1 MTNIKLTDRG
11 RNLLAPL
18 DDAAGAPKY
27 WIGYYA
33 LAYVPNREND
43 SLADAVRNNK
53 LTSSGDVIYNIWQGD
68 MVNGYATENP
78 DDTAAASLFGLTLYG
93 KSIRTNYRYVY
104 VPGDGR
110 SEKPH
115 NTLVAWESVSDGHG
129 ENTLVR
135 KGAAVYNGA
144 TDESASELPIPAPLY
159 YRGEPDVGNVSN
171 SVNNDEPDVSA
182 DYRYYV
188 GTRSGGP
195 YGWQDSANTQ
205 SEQLVDDPTLLQSIS
220 NFNKFH
226 GPVSSEG
233 YGVSSVSSC
242 HNMSKATKYFPISHY
257 TVVNDNG
264 KKVAETKNTSPN
276 ATAIKYTIDLTPI
289 TSDVGYTALNY
300 EAGDSG
306 DDQDAEN
313 QELYTSKHIS
323 FRFNRVGIYA
333 VPMSIHR
340 YSTDRDAEG
349 CNLQKVQFEIDG
361 DAEPILVAVADVNDT
376 IISDNPN
383 EGGVAKF
390 GLDFIIHVPDE
401 SELETSTAV
410 YYNLYENDATTWY
423 KNQLLASASISEAVT
438 DLSLEMNAIKQQVGG
453 AGRECC
459 AQTTNHDQYAP
470 RNHTH
475 DYLKNLVDGI
485 DKPGAVRGIYTREE
499 GDGRGIAS
507 PFGDGVTPET
517 MFAGGYSAGPN
528 SLVLGDSTAASG
540 KNSIVQGKLAYSN
553 SDYTTILGSE
563 AVRCKDSTGVT
574 MLGASGYNVSDS
586 DGAILF
592 GNGFDTSEEPPEVS
606 GLHNSILSGR
616 FAGFDGAVR
625 GSVLIGDMHLG
636 NNPTIDAARNALVLR
651 TGDDPAYSVRGQI
664 TDSIAIGEGISAS
677 AKFPGGHDPDVL
689 DKNINIEKSLNIAG
703 NTHNYLTPN
712 LEKWYAFKLTTPE
725 MPAMKCAIQVGGC
738 IDQNLQT
745 SLFLSSGKSELGYF
759 SINNT
764 LTHVSSKPVLGAHS
778 SILIGDSNVYGESI
792 KGIIAVGE
800 QMYVPNNSNYSIVVG
815 SVGVPDWKNDVVMT
829 PDEFTQHVTDED
841 LTLNAHYV
849 ILGDGTIKISDG
861 LGGYVDQVL
870 SGASDGIYAGV
881 FVDADGVITYT
892 PVAKVIF
899 APLGYQRT
907 LGEYDARLARLN
919 PEKLDYSLVLGG
931 QNSIDSTNTRNM
943 VMVGNSNTI
952 ERLSISNVSVF
963 GNETTI
969 NGQAYWVSN
978 SKPVYPHMTNT
989 HIFGSGLTLDL
1000 SSTDVY
1006 ATHSFDNAI
1015 INLTSDYNAVLSGTL
1030 GIFPHP
1036 MRYFSMPYDNVL
1048 NIPWKIGF
1056 EATTNDTGMNKEPFH
1071 IDPCYFD
1078 NYEKAWIRYDSING
1092 EATWAAYRT
1101 EIGYGTGA
1109 SYDDWRAVTE
1119 IAEGI
1124 QTENDVYHGHSLY
1137 GYDDPFDGMTRAQIR
1152 EAVGKPNAPMVYTG
1166 GIALAGFPTG
1176 TNEYNYGLIKLGHES
1191 KPVAYIN
1198 ASPVTGWGA
1207 ADLLCP
1213 TSITG
1218 TTTCPYGGMV
1228 LAVDGKQ
1235 ELDGTL
1241 HLVLRKNVPTSNTR
1255 FGGDL
1260 DYENCTAD
1268 ADIEPRK
1275 GMHYIVG
1282 CSDGVNITILRNDD
1296 HMNYGDECCV
1306 VVKDSSEGTVTVEGI
1321 STGTYGN
1328 AIGDLIGEHTLSS
1341 GHSYLLRK
1349 VEYTEPGEITPK
1361 PVFMVT
1367 QLA

>member
-1 MTNIKLTDRG
+1 MTNIKLTELG

-43 SLADAVRNNK
+43 SLADAARNNK
-53 LTSSGDVIYNIWQGD
+53 LTSTGDVIYNIWQGD

-78 DDTAAASLFGLTLYG
+78 DDTAAASLFGLTLYD

-110 SEKPH
+110 TEKPH

-159 YRGEPDVGNVSN
+159 YRGEPDVGNAPN
-171 SVNNDEPDVSA
+171 SGNGDEPDVSA

-205 SEQLVDDPTLLQSIS
+205 SEQRVDDPTLLQSIS

-459 AQTTNHDQYAP
+459 AQTTSHDQYAP

-485 DKPGAVRGIYTREE
+485 GKPGAVRGIYTCEE
-499 GDGRGIAS
+499 GDGRGIVS

-517 MFAGGYSAGPN
+517 MFASGYSVGPN

-540 KNSIVQGKLAYSN
+540 ENSIVQGKLAYSN

-563 AVRCKDSTGVT
+563 NVRCKDSTGVT
-574 MLGASGYNVSDS
+574 MLGSSGYSVSEC
-586 DGAILF
+586 DGSVLF
-592 GNGFDTSEEPPEVS
+592 GNGFNSTDEPSELS
-606 GLHNSILSGR
+606 GVHQSILGGSFVGSVS
-616 FAGFDGAVR
+616 DVR
-625 GSVLIGDMHLG
+625 GSLLIGDMQLG
-636 NNPTIDAARNALVLR
+636 KTPTYDAARNALVLR
-651 TGDDPAYSVRGQI
+651 TGDDPEFRVRGQMHN
-664 TDSIAIGEGISAS
+664 SIAIGDGYDKVYTE
-677 AKFPGGHDPDVL
+677 GHDADGL
-689 DKNINIEKSLNIAG
+689 DRNINFYSSLNIAG
-703 NTHNYLTPN
+703 NTHNYLTHN
-712 LEKWYAFKLTTPE
+712 LETWCTFQSKTPE
-725 MPAMKCAIQVGGC
+725 APEMQCAIQVGGC
-738 IDQNLQT
+738 IDQLLRT
-745 SLFLSSGKSELGYF
+745 SILMSTGNSELGHF

-764 LTHVSSKPVLGAHS
+764 LTHEGSNPVLGARS
-778 SILIGDSNVYGESI
+778 SILIGDSNVYGENIDSVVAI
-792 KGIIAVGE
+792 GS
-800 QMYVPNNSNYSIVVG
+800 QMHIPNNSVG
-815 SVGVPDWKNDVVMT
+815 SIIVGSTIGASDWKDDVVMT
-829 PDEFTQHVTDED
+829 PDEFNQHVSDGD

-849 ILGDGTIKISDG
+849 ILGNGTIKISDG
-861 LGGYVDQVL
+861 LGGYIDQVL
-870 SGASDGIYAGV
+870 SGESDGIYAGI
-881 FVDADGVITYT
+881 FVDADGVITYN
-892 PVAKVIF
+892 PMKKVIF
-899 APLGYQRT
+899 TANYYERT
-907 LGEYDARLARLN
+907 VGEYNARFARLN
-919 PEKLDYSLVLGG
+919 PEKLKYSLILGG
-931 QNSIDSTNTRNM
+931 QNAIDSIDTCNLS
-943 VMVGNSNTI
+943 VVGNSNTVEKLGI
-952 ERLSISNVSVF
+952 ANVSIF
-963 GNETTI
+963 ANETTI
-969 NGQAYWVSN
+969 NGQAYLVSDGR
-978 SKPVYPHMTNT
+978 PVYPSMKDT
-989 HIFGSGLTLDL
+989 HIFGSGITLELD
-1000 SSTDVY
+1000 STDPY
-1006 ATHSFDNAI
+1006 ATHSFNNAI
-1015 INLTSDYNAVLSGTL
+1015 INLTDAYSDNLPAIL
-1030 GIFPHP
+1030 GVFPHP
-1036 MRYFSMPYDNVL
+1036 VKYNS
-1048 NIPWKIGF
+1048 IPHDDILSQTWSIGF
-1056 EATTNDTGMNKEPFH
+1056 GNVNANNEPFH
-1071 IDPCYFD
+1071 IDPCYFE
-1078 NYEKAWIRYDSING
+1078 NYKRAWEQYDSVNG
-1092 EATWAAYRT
+1092 LTIWENYRT
-1101 EIGYGTGA
+1101 ETGYG
-1109 SYDDWRAVTE
+1109 SDDWGPVTAL
-1119 IAEGI
+1119 AELDQQEDDI
-1124 QTENDVYHGHSLY
+1124 YRGHPLY
-1137 GYDDPFDGMTRAQIR
+1137 GYKDPFAGKTRAKIR
-1152 EAVGKPNAPMVYTG
+1152 AMITKPEAPMVYTG
-1166 GIALAGFPTG
+1166 GIALAGKLTG
-1176 TNEYNYGLIKLGHES
+1176 GALDNYGLIKLGHES
-1191 KPVAYIN
+1191 KPVAYVN
-1198 ASPVTGWGA
+1198 ANPVAGWGV
-1207 ADLLCP
+1207 ADLLSP

-1218 TTTCPYGGMV
+1218 TITCPYGGMV
-1228 LAVDGKQ
+1228 LAIDNEQ
-1235 ELDGTL
+1235 ELDGTM
-1241 HLVLRKNVPTSNTR
+1241 HLVLRKNVPTSNTQ
-1255 FGGDL
+1255 FDGEL
-1260 DYENCTAD
+1260 YYENCTAD
-1268 ADIEPRK
+1268 TNIKPRK
-1275 GMHYIVG
+1275 GKHYIVG
-1282 CSDGVNITILRNDD
+1282 CSNGVNITILRSDNY
-1296 HMNYGDECCV
+1296 MNYGDECCV
-1306 VVKDSSEGTVTVEGI
+1306 VVKDGSLGTVTVEGI

-1328 AIGDLIGEHTLSS
+1328 AIGDLIGEHTLSP
-1341 GHSYLLRK
+1341 GKSYLLRK
-1349 VEYTEPGEITPK
+1349 VEYTEPSEITSK

-1367 QLA
+1367 QLV

>member
-1 MTNIKLTDRG
+1 MTNIKLTELG

-43 SLADAVRNNK
+43 SLADAVRNNT
-53 LTSSGDVIYNIWQGD
+53 LTSTGDVIYNIWQGD

-78 DDTAAASLFGLTLYG
+78 DDTAATSLFGLTLYD

-159 YRGEPDVGNVSN
+159 YRGEPDVGNVPN
-171 SVNNDEPDVSA
+171 SGNGEDPIVSA

-205 SEQLVDDPTLLQSIS
+205 SEQVVDDPTLLQSIS

-361 DAEPILVAVADVNDT
+361 DEEPILVAVADVNDT

-438 DLSLEMNAIKQQVGG
+438 DLSLEMNAIKQQVGS

-459 AQTTNHDQYAP
+459 AQTTSHDQYAP

-485 DKPGAVRGIYTREE
+485 GKPGAVRGIYTCEE
-499 GDGRGIAS
+499 GDGRGIVS

-517 MFAGGYSAGPN
+517 MFASGYSVGPN

-540 KNSIVQGKLAYSN
+540 ENSIVQGKLAYSN

-563 AVRCKDSTGVT
+563 NVRCKDSTGVT
-574 MLGASGYNVSDS
+574 MLGASGYSVSEC
-586 DGAILF
+586 DGSVLF
-592 GNGFDTSEEPPEVS
+592 GNGFNSTDEPSELS
-606 GLHNSILSGR
+606 GVHQSILGGSFVGSVS
-616 FAGFDGAVR
+616 DVR
-625 GSVLIGDMHLG
+625 GSLLIGDMQIG
-636 NNPTIDAARNALVLR
+636 KTPTYDAARNALVLR
-651 TGDDPAYSVRGQI
+651 TGDDPEFRVRGQMHN
-664 TDSIAIGEGISAS
+664 SIAIGDGYDKKYTE
-677 AKFPGGHDPDVL
+677 GHDADDL
-689 DKNINIEKSLNIAG
+689 DRNINFYSSLNIAG
-703 NTHNYLTPN
+703 NTHNYLTHN
-712 LEKWYAFKLTTPE
+712 LETWCTFQSKTPE
-725 MPAMKCAIQVGGC
+725 APEMQCAIQVGGC
-738 IDQNLQT
+738 IDQRLQT
-745 SLFLSSGKSELGYF
+745 SILMSTGNSELGHF

-764 LTHVSSKPVLGAHS
+764 LTHEGSSPALGALS
-778 SILIGDSNVYGESI
+778 SVLIGDGNVYGESI

-800 QMYVPNNSNYSIVVG
+800 QMHVPNNSAYSIVVG
-815 SVGVPDWKNDVVMT
+815 SVGVPDWKDDVVMT
-829 PDEFTQHVTDED
+829 PDEFNQHVSDGD

-849 ILGDGTIKISDG
+849 ILGDCTIKISDG
-861 LGGYVDQVL
+861 LGGYIDQVL
-870 SGASDGIYAGV
+870 SGESDGIYAGI
-881 FVDADGVITYT
+881 FVDADGVITYN
-892 PVAKVIF
+892 PMKKVIF
-899 APLGYQRT
+899 TANYYDRT
-907 LGEYDARLARLN
+907 VGEYNARFARLN
-919 PEKLDYSLVLGG
+919 PEKLKYSLILGG
-931 QNSIDSTNTRNM
+931 QNAIDSIDTCNLS
-943 VMVGNSNTI
+943 VVGNSNTVEKLGI
-952 ERLSISNVSVF
+952 ANVSIF
-963 GNETTI
+963 ANETTI
-969 NGQAYWVSN
+969 NGQAYLVSDGR
-978 SKPVYPHMTNT
+978 PVYPSMKDT
-989 HIFGSGLTLDL
+989 HIFGSGITLELD
-1000 SSTDVY
+1000 STDPY
-1006 ATHSFDNAI
+1006 ATHSFNNAI
-1015 INLTSDYNAVLSGTL
+1015 VNLTDAYSDNLPAIL
-1030 GIFPHP
+1030 GVFPHP
-1036 MRYFSMPYDNVL
+1036 VKYNS
-1048 NIPWKIGF
+1048 IPHDDILSQTWSIGF
-1056 EATTNDTGMNKEPFH
+1056 SNISANNEPFH
-1071 IDPCYFD
+1071 IDPCYFE
-1078 NYEKAWIRYDSING
+1078 NYKRAWEQYDSVNG
-1092 EATWAAYRT
+1092 PTIWENYRT
-1101 EIGYGTGA
+1101 ETGYG
-1109 SYDDWRAVTE
+1109 SDDWGPVTKM
-1119 IAEGI
+1119 AELDQQEDDI
-1124 QTENDVYHGHSLY
+1124 YRGHPLY
-1137 GYDDPFDGMTRAQIR
+1137 GYNDPFVGKTRAKIR
-1152 EAVGKPNAPMVYTG
+1152 TMITKPDAPMVYTG
-1166 GIALAGFPTG
+1166 GIALAGQPTG
-1176 TNEYNYGLIKLGHES
+1176 TGKDNYGLIKLGHES

-1198 ASPVTGWGA
+1198 ANPVTGWGSA
-1207 ADLLCP
+1207 NLLCP

-1228 LAVDGKQ
+1228 LAIDSEQ
-1235 ELDGTL
+1235 ELDGTM

-1255 FGGDL
+1255 FDVEL
-1260 DYENCTAD
+1260 NYENCTAD

-1282 CSDGVNITILRNDD
+1282 CSNGVNITILRNDD

-1328 AIGDLIGEHTLSS
+1328 AIGDLIGEHTLSH

>member
-1 MTNIKLTDRG
+1 MTNIKLTEFG

-18 DDAAGAPKY
+18 DNAAGAPKY

-33 LAYVPNREND
+33 LAYVPNREVD
-43 SLADAVRNNK
+43 SLADAARYNK
-53 LTSSGDVIYNIWQGD
+53 LTSTGDVIYNIWQGD

-78 DDTAAASLFGLTLYG
+78 DDTAAASLFGLTLYD

-104 VPGDGR
+104 VPGDGGT
-110 SEKPH
+110 EKPR

-135 KGAAVYNGA
+135 KGAHVYKGV
-144 TDESASELPIPAPLY
+144 TDDDEDDADGLPIPAPLY
-159 YRGEPDVGNVSN
+159 YRGEPDVGNASN
-171 SVNNDEPDVSA
+171 SENADEPGVSA

-188 GTRSGGP
+188 GTRASGP

-205 SEQLVDDPTLLQSIS
+205 AEPVVDDPTLLQSIS

-276 ATAIKYTIDLTPI
+276 ATAIKYTIDLSPI

-300 EAGDSG
+300 EVGDSG

-313 QELYTSKHIS
+313 RELYTSKHIS

-349 CNLQKVQFEIDG
+349 CNLQKVQFEING
-361 DAEPILVAVADVNDT
+361 DEEPMLVAVADVNDT
-376 IISDNPN
+376 IISDNPD

-459 AQTTNHDQYAP
+459 AQTTSPDQYAP

-485 DKPGAVRGIYTREE
+485 DKPGAVRGIYTCEE
-499 GDGRGIAS
+499 GDGRGIVS
-507 PFGDGVTPET
+507 PFGAGDTPEA
-517 MFAGGYSAGPN
+517 MCVGGYSVGSN

-540 KNSIVQGKLAYSN
+540 ENSIVQGKLAYSN

-574 MLGASGYNVSDS
+574 MLGASGYSVSEC
-586 DGAILF
+586 DGSVLF
-592 GNGFDTSEEPPEVS
+592 GNGFNSTDEPSELS
-606 GLHNSILSGR
+606 GVRQSILGGC
-616 FAGFDGAVR
+616 FV
-625 GSVLIGDMHLG
+625 GSVSDVLGSLLIGDMQLG
-636 NNPTIDAARNALVLR
+636 KTPTYDAARNALVLR
-651 TGDDPAYSVRGQI
+651 TGDDPEFRVRGQMHN
-664 TDSIAIGEGISAS
+664 SIAIGDGYDKVYTE
-677 AKFPGGHDPDVL
+677 GHDADDL
-689 DKNINIEKSLNIAG
+689 DRNINFYSSLNICG

-712 LEKWYAFKLTTPE
+712 LETWCTFQSETPE
-725 MPAMKCAIQVGGC
+725 APEMQCAIQVGGC
-738 IDQNLQT
+738 IDQRLQT
-745 SLFLSSGKSELGYF
+745 SILMSTGNSELGHF

-764 LTHVSSKPVLGAHS
+764 LTHEGSKPVLGARS
-778 SILIGDSNVYGESI
+778 SILIGDSNVYGENIDSVVAI
-792 KGIIAVGE
+792 GS
-800 QMYVPNNSNYSIVVG
+800 QMRIPNNSVG
-815 SVGVPDWKNDVVMT
+815 SIIVGSTIGASEWKDDMVMT
-829 PDEFTQHVTDED
+829 PDEFNQHVSDGD

-849 ILGDGTIKISDG
+849 ILGDGSIKISDG
-861 LGGYVDQVL
+861 LGGYIDQVL
-870 SGASDGIYAGV
+870 SGESDGIYAGI
-881 FVDADGVITYT
+881 FVDSDGVITYN
-892 PVAKVIF
+892 PMKQVIF
-899 APLGYQRT
+899 SANYYNRT
-907 LGEYDARLARLN
+907 VGEYNARFARLN
-919 PEKLDYSLVLGG
+919 PEKLKYSLILGG
-931 QNSIDSTNTRNM
+931 QNAIDSIDTCNLS
-943 VMVGNSNTI
+943 VVGNSNTVEKLGI
-952 ERLSISNVSVF
+952 ANVSIF
-963 GNETTI
+963 ANETTI
-969 NGQAYWVSN
+969 NGQAYLVSDGR
-978 SKPVYPHMTNT
+978 PVYPSMKDT
-989 HIFGSGLTLDL
+989 HIFGSGLTLELD
-1000 SSTDVY
+1000 STDPY
-1006 ATHSFDNAI
+1006 ATHSFNNAI
-1015 INLTSDYNAVLSGTL
+1015 INLTDAYNDALPAIL
-1030 GIFPHP
+1030 GVFPHP
-1036 MRYFSMPYDNVL
+1036 VNYNAIPYDGAL
-1048 NIPWKIGF
+1048 YQPWSIGY
-1056 EATTNDTGMNKEPFH
+1056 ANPNANNEPFH
-1071 IDPCYFD
+1071 IDPCYFE
-1078 NYEKAWIRYDSING
+1078 NYMRAWEQYDSVNG
-1092 EATWAAYRT
+1092 LTIWQNYRT
-1101 EIGYGTGA
+1101 ETGYG
-1109 SYDDWRAVTE
+1109 SDDWSSVTA
-1119 IAEGI
+1119 IAELDQQEDDI
-1124 QTENDVYHGHSLY
+1124 YRGHPLY
-1137 GYDDPFDGMTRAQIR
+1137 GYDDPFVGKTRAAIR
-1152 EAVGKPNAPMVYTG
+1152 TMITKPDAPMVYTG
-1166 GIALAGFPTG
+1166 GIALAGKSTG
-1176 TNEYNYGLIKLGHES
+1176 TGSDNYGLIKLGHTS

-1198 ASPVTGWGA
+1198 AFPTSTGWGST
-1207 ADLLCP
+1207 DLLCP

-1218 TTTCPYGGMV
+1218 TTSCPYGGMV

-1241 HLVLRKNVPTSNTR
+1241 HLVLRRNIPTSNTH
-1255 FGGDL
+1255 FDCVL
-1260 DYENCTAD
+1260 NYENCTAD
-1268 ADIEPRK
+1268 ESIPPVK

-1282 CSDGVNITILRNDD
+1282 CSTGVHVTLSRINN
-1296 HMNYGDECCV
+1296 MNYGDECCV
-1306 VVKDSSEGTVTVEGI
+1306 VVKDGSQGTVIVQGI
-1321 STGTYGN
+1321 STGTYGD
-1328 AIGDLIGEHTLSS
+1328 AIGDLIGEHTLSP
-1341 GHSYLLRK
+1341 GNSYLLRK